1 MVRNYNQHKWEI
13 FELRSGS
20 NSKKE
25 MQVET
30 NVHFCKLSDLATMFP
45 SYLHMIGNFVSLTI
59 NIITQLWVWWSSID
73 PRNFTYKPGPLI
85 FW

>member
-45 SYLHMIGNFVSLTI
+45 SYLHMIENSVSLTI
-59 NIITQLWVWWSSID
+59 NIITQLWVWWFEANTVLHRS
-73 PRNFTYKPGPLI
+73 P
-85 FW
+85 